1 MWKTFVRHHL
11 GEIVAMD
18 FFTVHTVWFK
28 PLHVLLL
35 VTLRR
40 RQVIHFSVTAQ
51 PTSAFVAVNL
61 KHAFPEDAHP
71 TWLLHD
77 RDPVFAADAARAI
90 AAIGVE
96 DLRIAPRSLWMNG
109 YVERLIGS
117 VRREC
122 MDHVLVLNEQHLR
135 RLLKDYFAYY
145 HDART
150 HLGLAK
156 DAPNR
161 RAIHLPHLGDVITLP
176 QVGALHHKYVRRL
189 A

>member
-1 MWKTFVRHHL
+1 LPRGTRASLKSNAAATFTTVDNVGFCLSAVNKRRTNSGFMSTMWKTFVRHHL

-71 TWLLHD
+71 TWL
-77 RDPVFAADAARAI
+77 RV
-90 AAIGVE
+90 
-96 DLRIAPRSLWMNG
+96 
-109 YVERLIGS
+109 
-117 VRREC
+117 
-122 MDHVLVLNEQHLR
+122 
-135 RLLKDYFAYY
+135 
-145 HDART
+145 
-150 HLGLAK
+150 
-156 DAPNR
+156 
-161 RAIHLPHLGDVITLP
+161 
-176 QVGALHHKYVRRL
+176 
-189 A
+189 